1 VVPISYKLGLENTCT
16 LRNFDI
22 RQQQTLNV
30 TIAEALLATLATP
43 PRFSSASLFKDA
55 AALEYV
61 GGELTI
67 SNPAR
72 EVIAE
77 GHGVFGPEGLIA
89 CLLSLGCGH
98 SGVIVAPEESDSA
111 GWSQFLEK
119 LFRDN
124 EQKAQIIE
132 AQMGHLGLYHRFSV
146 TRGLERRTSTN
157 TPKLGDV
164 LAHTAVYLSAV
175 TISRKMD
182 LCVDSIKIR
191 DGIASLEQLS
201 EFRFC

>member
-1 VVPISYKLGLENTCT
+1 VVPISYKLGLQHTCT

-22 RQQQTLNV
+22 RQQQPLNV

-43 PRFSSASLFKDA
+43 PRFSSASLFKGDA
-55 AALEYV
+55 AFEYI

-72 EVIAE
+72 EVISEA
-77 GHGVFGPEGLIA
+77 HGAFGPDERVA

-98 SGVIVAPEESDSA
+98 SGVIVAPDELHSA
-111 GWSQFLEK
+111 GWSVFLEK

-132 AQMGHLGLYHRFSV
+132 AQMGHLGLYYRFSV
-146 TRGLERRTSTN
+146 TRGLERRTSTI
-157 TPKLGDV
+157 TPKPGEV
-164 LAHTAVYLSAV
+164 LAHTAVYLSMVA
-175 TISRKMD
+175 ISRKMD
-182 LCVDSIKIR
+182 LCVDSIKVQ

-201 EFRFC
+201 ES